1 MARRSSKKMHFAL
14 KIIHSL
20 LPVAFQVVVDHSS
33 HYYTAKQ
40 SPTLSIH
47 LTKEVEEAH
56 QLLLTQ

>member
-1 MARRSSKKMHFAL
+1 MF
-14 KIIHSL
+14 I